1 MTSNRMQ
8 ETHPAD
14 SELAAWIDEPESR
27 ATAVETHVESCS
39 RCRERLADLA
49 RTRAALALD
58 PPMPSEAAFAAQR
71 ERILEAIDAAPRA
84 GGGRVVRRIAWLV
97 PLAAAA
103 TIAAIVLVGR
113 TESPDQPRTADAGA
127 ETAPDVEAAAATGQP
142 TLPIFADAREA
153 AEDAAAVIAALA
165 STSEIAAVPSEAFDE
180 DALDATLAAA
190 EPLAPP
196 LSIERSAAIE
206 SEFAQLPEEEQSAV
220 LLELASADF
229 DL

>member
-1 MTSNRMQ
+1 MTNNRMQ

-14 SELAAWIDEPESR
+14 SELAAWVDEPESR

-97 PLAAAA
+97 PLAA
-103 TIAAIVLVGR
+103 TIALIVLVGR
-113 TESPDQPRTADAGA
+113 TEGPDQPRTADAGA
-127 ETAPDVEAAAATGQP
+127 DTAPDVEAAAATEP

-153 AEDAAAVIAALA
+153 AEDAAAVIAAVA
-165 STSEIAAVPSEAFDE
+165 STSEIAIVSSEPIDE
-180 DALDATLAAA
+180 DALDAALAAA

-220 LLELASADF
+220 LLDLASADF